1 MHPPNE
7 QEDRR
12 WLRLLILL
20 AILLGAGLLYAS
32 TARRTY
38 FYDSDASTYLEL
50 ARSLASGAGYVFDG
64 EAHTKFP
71 PGVPLLL
78 MPFVQAHDGDF
89 QLLYRWIA
97 GISLAALVAAW
108 WWFRERGE
116 KLAALLV
123 ALCAG
128 SAAWYEFSTGAS
140 LSEAPFALVLLV
152 LFAGAERV
160 ARRGNLGWTQA
171 CLGGALVLSAMLLR
185 SAGLALL
192 GGMLATWL
200 HLRWRRSELTLG
212 RKARIRGLLLVLPG
226 LLALCLWILWCT
238 QSPEALHA
246 GDQGHESSYLSLWA
260 LADPHH
266 PDLGSVTVGGLIAR
280 VVSKIVLEG
289 RHVSEAL
296 TNLRWI
302 SQHGLSPVFVLAM
315 VACAVGW
322 RAELRRRN
330 PIAAWVALAYG
341 ALVILWPYDEGRRF
355 VMPFVPIVFVLAAD
369 GLAEMLGWWRAQ
381 SARRAGW
388 SLAGV
393 ALLAGAWTAYAL
405 FGKRSVHVNT
415 QDVADLVIW
424 AECAAF
430 GLLFAW
436 RPRWHE
442 RLLSGDRAGQL
453 ALGGFL
459 LAFGVF
465 GFFTIRPIAARN
477 LLLPGHPLRQ
487 TAAMQA
493 CRWIEEHTPS
503 DARVLATDYAAIRY
517 ATRRRV
523 AFLPLTANRA
533 RLEAALKDERPDYVV
548 INAPR
553 RDEYFLP
560 AEPVR
565 LAVIQKILPGR
576 LEEALRTEQCSI
588 WRVLE

>member
-1 MHPPNE
+1 MNSPNE
-7 QEDRR
+7 QERLG
-12 WLRLLILL
+12 WLRLLALL

-71 PGVPLLL
+71 PGLPLLL
-78 MPFVQAHDGDF
+78 VPFVQAHDGDF
-89 QLLYRWIA
+89 QLLYRCIA
-97 GISLAALVAAW
+97 GISVAALIAAW

-116 KLAALLV
+116 RLAALFV
-123 ALCAG
+123 ALCSG

-152 LFAGAERV
+152 LFAGAERAV
-160 ARRGNLGWTQA
+160 RRGKVGWMEA

-192 GGMLATWL
+192 AGTLATWVQ
-200 HLRWRRSELTLG
+200 LRWRGSELTLG
-212 RKARIRGLLLVLPG
+212 VKARVRGLLVALPG
-226 LLALCLWILWCT
+226 LLGLGLWILWCSR
-238 QSPEALHA
+238 SPEGLHA

-266 PDLGSVTVGGLIAR
+266 PDLGAVTVGGLIGRAL
-280 VVSKIVLEG
+280 SKIVLEG

-302 SQHGLSPVFVLAM
+302 SPHGLSPVLVLAIA
-315 VACAVGW
+315 ACAVGW
-322 RAELRRRN
+322 RVELRRRN

-341 ALVILWPYDEGRRF
+341 TLIILWPYDEGRRF
-355 VMPFVPIVFVLAAD
+355 VMPFVPICFVLASG
-369 GLAEMLGWWRAQ
+369 GLAEMLRWWRTQ

-388 SLAGV
+388 SLACV
-393 ALLAGAWTAYAL
+393 ALLAGGWTAYAL
-405 FGKRSVHVNT
+405 LGKGSVHVNT
-415 QDVADLVIW
+415 QDMADLVIW
-424 AECAAF
+424 AECAVF
-430 GLLFAW
+430 GLVFAW

-442 RLLSGDRAGQL
+442 RLLSGARAGQL
-453 ALGGFL
+453 ALGGFA

-477 LLLPGHPLRQ
+477 LVLPGHPLRQ
-487 TAAMQA
+487 IAAMQA

-533 RLEAALKDERPDYVV
+533 RLEAALKDEQPDYVV

-560 AEPVR
+560 LEPVR

-576 LEEALRTEQCSI
+576 LEQVERTAQCSI
-588 WRVLE
+588 WRVLQ